1 MKITRTL
8 LALAV
13 LQAGGVALAAPA
25 RAQDSNDRDDRSE
38 ARATSKLDTTVT
50 IDRSGIVDLQLVSG
64 EIVVSAGTGN
74 QVRIHAYTER
84 GVLQFSATPSRVS
97 LDVNSS
103 RGRMGDTRYE
113 VTVPLGT
120 RLELKSVS
128 GDITSHGVKGE
139 LEVSAVSGDIDISDG
154 TGSVEIENV
163 SGDVV
168 ATRLSGQTRI
178 DITSGDVSLSD
189 IAGSLEVESVSGEV
203 TIERGDL
210 KSLRSETV
218 SGELSYDGSIDPA
231 GRYEFHSQSGEI
243 RLRIPSSAAGS
254 VRVETFSGSV
264 DSEFAMTMQ
273 PGEHGMREHPKRLEF
288 TFGKG
293 GGARIT
299 AETFSG
305 DITIEK
311 TGAP

>member
-1 MKITRTL
+1 MKMTRTL

-13 LQAGGVALAAPA
+13 LQAAGAALAAPA
-25 RAQDSNDRDDRSE
+25 RAQDVEDRGDRSE

-50 IDRSGIVDLQLVSG
+50 IDRNGTVDLQLVSG
-64 EIVVSAGTGN
+64 EIIVNAGTGN
-74 QVRIHAYTER
+74 QVRIHAYSER
-84 GVLQFSATPSRVS
+84 GVLQFSATQSRVS
-97 LDVNSS
+97 LDVRSS

-113 VTVPLGT
+113 VTVPVGV

-128 GDITSHGVKGE
+128 GDITAHGVKGE
-139 LEVSAVSGDIDISDG
+139 LEVGAVSGDIDVSDG
-154 TGSVEIENV
+154 VGSIEIDNV
-163 SGDVV
+163 SGDIT
-168 ATRLSGQTRI
+168 ASKLSGETRI
-178 DITSGDVSLSD
+178 DAVSGDVSLSD
-189 IAGSLEVESVSGEV
+189 IAGSLEIETVSGEI

-210 KSLRSETV
+210 KSIRSETV
-218 SGELSYDGSIDPA
+218 SGELSYDGAIDNA

-243 RLRIPSSAAGS
+243 RLRIPSSAGGS

-273 PGEHGMREHPKRLEF
+273 PGDHGMGEHPKRLEF
-288 TFGKG
+288 TFGK

-305 DITIEK
+305 DITLEK
-311 TGAP
+311 TGTR